1 MGWVFSPGACVFCPG
16 GFSFEIGDGNK
27 QLTLLC
33 HTTLLCAFPPRCP
46 REARC
51 GRLVSRSSIFY
62 IFFNSSPAIY
72 DIYRYRP
79 LFLSLLRPSLYIS
92 TFFVLHSLSLTA
104 CGICSLVAATAA
116 LAGFRFPAP
125 VSGSGF
131 RRPAVAHIS
140 KPKAAK
146 TTLAM
151 RK

>member
-1 MGWVFSPGACVFCPG
+1 MLGVWSLGWVFSPGACVFCPG

-72 DIYRYRP
+72 TDPSFSLSFDLLYIYL
-79 LFLSLLRPSLYIS
+79 LFLYFTRFHSRLVVYARLSLLLLRW
-92 TFFVLHSLSLTA
+92 
-104 CGICSLVAATAA
+104 LVS
-116 LAGFRFPAP
+116 GFRLRFPAP
-125 VSGSGF
+125 VSGDRRLLTSPS
-131 RRPAVAHIS
+131 RRPRRR
-140 KPKAAK
+140 PW
-146 TTLAM
+146 
-151 RK
+151 R